1 MRPES
6 VRCHSGSLPQ
16 SSSRTARFHPGL
28 DKPRWR
34 ALSAGRDRP
43 AHDSPRTHTKM
54 WLERP
59 PIRERYSSGSRFP
72 SITLACT
79 VTARP
84 QPEITKWA
92 VAVLSLNQ
100 VVPLPHKC
108 VAFGIRE
115 SVYGG
120 DADCPDLPAAFH
132 ARASPRSQPSGIE
145 RMVQQARIRQGAMLF
160 VRGRLCCQ

>member
-1 MRPES
+1 MPLRKSATIVIEDGPVS
-6 VRCHSGSLPQ
+6 PRLGQATL
-16 SSSRTARFHPGL
+16 ARAI
-28 DKPRWR
+28 RR
-34 ALSAGRDRP
+34 ARSTG
-43 AHDSPRTHTKM
+43 HDSPRTHTKM

-115 SVYGG
+115 SV
-120 DADCPDLPAAFH
+120 
-132 ARASPRSQPSGIE
+132 
-145 RMVQQARIRQGAMLF
+145 
-160 VRGRLCCQ
+160 